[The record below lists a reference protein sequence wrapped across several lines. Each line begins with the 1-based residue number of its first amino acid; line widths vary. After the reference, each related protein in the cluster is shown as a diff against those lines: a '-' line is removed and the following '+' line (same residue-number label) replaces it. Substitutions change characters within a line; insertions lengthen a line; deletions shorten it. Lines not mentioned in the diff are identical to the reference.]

1 MSKRRYMIELEEIVD
16 VSEVDN
22 SRVYPN
28 QEIKAMTSDKVHLK
42 KRLDDIVGEVMTD
55 MAGDKLG
62 IAIEYIEKNIGDDWV
77 ELIKLRSQIK
87 IA

>member
-28 QEIKAMTSDKVHLK
+28 QEIKVMTSDKVHLK
-42 KRLDDIVGEVMTD
+42 KRLDDW
-55 MAGDKLG
+55 A
-62 IAIEYIEKNIGDDWV
+62 

>member
-28 QEIKAMTSDKVHLK
+28 QEIKVMTSDKVHLK

-55 MAGDKLG
+55 IAGDKLG
-62 IAIEYIEKNIGDDWV
+62 IAIEYIEKNIGDDWA

>member
-28 QEIKAMTSDKVHLK
+28 QEIKVMTSDKVHLK

-55 MAGDKLG
+55 IAGDKLC
-62 IAIEYIEKNIGDDWV
+62 IAIEYIEKNIGDDWA